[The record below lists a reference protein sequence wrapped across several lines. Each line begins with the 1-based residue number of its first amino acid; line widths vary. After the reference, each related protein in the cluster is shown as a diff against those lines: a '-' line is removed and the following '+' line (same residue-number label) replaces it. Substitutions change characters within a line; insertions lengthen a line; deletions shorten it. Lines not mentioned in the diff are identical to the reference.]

1 MRKDAQKHRAGRR
14 RSWLFRYG
22 VAVGCAAAG
31 LAIALQT
38 VPVLHSSTVFLA
50 AVVIASWFGGPGPG
64 LLTAVLATW
73 AVEYFFTQPLHS
85 FTPTLHQIP
94 RLAVFAVLAV
104 LGGWASAARRKAEDS
119 LQRARDELEARVRER
134 TAQLQQSNERL
145 QSEIT
150 ERRLAEKAVEQLA
163 GRLIHTQ
170 EQERSRIGRE
180 LHDHISQMLGVLTI
194 KIDQLRAAGAASAPT
209 LDDALADL
217 RQNTTELTE
226 DVHRLSH
233 RLHSSTLD
241 YLGLV
246 PAIQKLIA
254 EFSGSHEIHV
264 TFDHD
269 VLPSPMPSEVA
280 LCLFRVVEES
290 LTNIAK
296 HSGADTAHVR
306 LTSNADGLHLRIEDA
321 GSGFDAST
329 LERRAGLG
337 FVSMQ
342 ERLRIIRGTIHVDSA
357 PLRGTRIDV
366 SVPSG
371 SLQATTPLEEEPSP
385 AALARNASIP

>member
-246 PAIQKLIA
+246 PAIQKLSRSSRAVTRFTSLSITTCSPRRCLPKSRSA
-254 EFSGSHEIHV
+254 CSGS
-264 TFDHD
+264 
-269 VLPSPMPSEVA
+269 S
-280 LCLFRVVEES
+280 
-290 LTNIAK
+290 K
-296 HSGADTAHVR
+296 
-306 LTSNADGLHLRIEDA
+306 
-321 GSGFDAST
+321 
-329 LERRAGLG
+329 RA
-337 FVSMQ
+337 
-342 ERLRIIRGTIHVDSA
+342 
-357 PLRGTRIDV
+357 
-366 SVPSG
+366 
-371 SLQATTPLEEEPSP
+371 
-385 AALARNASIP
+385 